1 MDVGQA
7 MVVDGLFFL
16 MICGFAASVLLW
28 ASSVYGDKSF
38 EAYRY
43 IYMTDYT
50 SSSLAVLSQ
59 LDYEYVVGQP
69 PVKVKA
75 SWLDELGMFMTGEF
89 DNKSVRYDALQ
100 GRWESLCDQAP
111 APLLLTVFTE
121 YENAVV
127 GSRAAPLYFACGKG
141 DKNLLNIL
149 KGEDNTVNPYKYS
162 YYSSPKESKSCSTL
176 RCEMDIKIY
185 Y

>member
-7 MVVDGLFFL
+7 MVIDGLFFL
-16 MICGFAASVLLW
+16 LICGFAASVLLW
-28 ASSVYGDKSF
+28 AVSVYGDKSF

-43 IYMTDYT
+43 IYMTDYA
-50 SSSLAVLSQ
+50 SSSISVLSQ
-59 LDYEYVVGQP
+59 LDYEYTVTGVT
-69 PVKVKA
+69 VKA
-75 SWLDELGMFMTGEF
+75 SWLDELGAFMVGEF
-89 DNKSVRYDALQ
+89 IAPSPRHDALIKA
-100 GRWESLCDQAP
+100 WESLCDQAP

-127 GSRAAPLYFACGKG
+127 GTRAVPLYLACGED
-141 DKNLLNIL
+141 DKNLLVIL
-149 KGEDNTVNPYKYS
+149 EGEDGNVNPLKYP
-162 YYSSPKESKSCSTL
+162 YYSSPKESKSCGTL